1 MPSSSDIV
9 DRLSYA
15 RAHASAYVAVEFDL
29 ALGERTGRQMV
40 FDAGSM
46 SEAAR
51 KLAYTLNLSS
61 SGWRVSRSGRTVSK
75 MEGDIGWNLVK
86 AESPVAKNLGEE
98 HREEV
103 AKQEREQLEEVL
115 GAEEAEPLEG
125 EAHEE
130 DELEDEDEGEGED
143 ESDEEED
150 DEDEEEERT

>member
-75 MEGDIGWNLVK
+75 MEEDIGWNLVK

-103 AKQEREQLEEVL
+103 A
-115 GAEEAEPLEG
+115 
-125 EAHEE
+125 
-130 DELEDEDEGEGED
+130 EGEGED